1 MPKRLTN
8 FLDKMLDRLVPGVRS
23 GSRPLPDM
31 FPDSGPNKRRVST
44 GLHFEA
50 LEPRLLLSATG
61 ESAAIGAAI
70 TTPQPAEH
78 IQFDSQNQAISTDLL
93 HALENSEDSRSTES
107 QASTNPSGNDTQPDP
122 SAPAANPANSAV
134 AGFETEAAVASSLE
148 PVDLL
153 ANAGNQELDSINI
166 RHELVVVDGG
176 ITNYEQ
182 LVSDLLSERKDGS
195 QLEVVVLDPE
205 GDGVAQISDLLAERQ
220 DLDALHLV
228 SHGTDR
234 GVKLGDTWLYPENLD
249 DYAEVISKWEPS
261 LTEGADL
268 LFYGCNFAAT
278 SDGQALLASF
288 GELTGADVAASI
300 DDTGHALLGGDWELE
315 YKAGSIESDVVF
327 SPDIQSSW
335 SGLLAETVHEEYTT
349 GTDSVELKTSQS
361 WGQTFVNT
369 GSGNYTVNRIS
380 VWLMES
386 NSANKDLTVSIRDAW
401 NGTIEA
407 SATIQSDLVSAGV
420 FARYDF
426 DIADTTLAHNTTY
439 YLRVDYDS
447 TSGKVFVETDSAGSY
462 AGGALLDNG
471 TAVGGD
477 MKFRIVEVTGNDP
490 PVLTGDLTA
499 TVDEAGTYTIQAADL
514 GYTDVDD
521 GDAGVTFTTSA
532 ATNGKIQVGGVDA
545 STFTGT
551 QLTAGQVTFV
561 HDGSETVAASF
572 AVNVEDGN
580 EDSSSPA
587 NSTFTFTVNAVNDP
601 PVLTGDLAATV
612 DEAGTY
618 TIQTSDLWYTDVD
631 DVDAGVTFTTSA
643 ATNGKIQVNSV
654 DATSFT
660 GTQLNAGQVTFVHDG
675 SETTTASFAVNV
687 DDGNE
692 DSSTPANS
700 TFTFTVNAVND
711 PPVLTGDLAATV
723 DEAGTYTIQTS
734 DLWYTD
740 VDDVDAGVTFTTSAA
755 TNGKIQVNSVDATSF
770 TGTQLNAGQVTF
782 VHDGSETTT
791 ASFAV
796 NVDDGNEDSSTPA
809 NSTFTFT
816 VNAVNDPPV
825 LTSFAGPIDATAVN
839 TQVEITFADLA
850 AQGDEADVDGTVTG
864 FVVKAVSSGT
874 LLIGA
879 DAGTATLW
887 AAGSN
892 DTIDGSNNAYWTPA
906 AAASGTLNAFTVVA
920 EDNSGTES
928 VPAIQAQV
936 SVGAA
941 NNAPTASG
949 VPGDVTV
956 VEDTASSFDLSS
968 VTITDIDGDSLTV
981 TLGASAGTFAAG
993 DSGGVTIGGSG
1004 TGTLTL
1010 TGTAAAINT
1019 YLNTVTNIQYTGA
1032 LNATGD
1038 NAATF
1043 TIYANDGTVNPQVG
1057 SGNIDITPVNDA
1069 PTLTSFSAVIDT
1081 TAEDTQVEITF
1092 AELAAQG
1099 NEADV
1104 DGTVDAFVVKAVSSG
1119 TLLIGANAG
1128 SAIPWAAGTNDTI
1141 DGTNNAYWTPA
1152 ADATGTLNAFT
1163 AVAEDNSG
1171 AESATPV
1178 QAQVTVTAVND
1189 APTASNLNAGE
1200 TYSVGTP
1207 LNLTDIVVS
1216 DVDSAIVTVTLTLSD
1231 PAAGT
1236 LSTGTSGAVTSAFA
1250 GGVWTATGAL
1260 GDVNVLLA
1268 GTTFNPAGGY
1278 TSNFTIATSV
1288 DDGIAPAVT
1297 GTKNVTFTA
1306 PPDPE
1311 PPAPIIEET
1320 TPDPIVEPEPETEP
1334 APVEEPAPE
1343 EAEEAPAEEAALS
1356 EEDTGDTATAIPAS
1370 AAGGAGSAQQQLSAN
1385 TLRGSA
1391 ERALQSVSFEQGEES
1406 GFTEVRERAA
1416 GNQPGE
1422 YITSARTA
1430 SMALGA
1436 RLTELGVQTIR
1447 ALDFLENSL
1456 DGLKQEAEN
1465 EIALNQVV
1473 ASSAIAVTTG
1483 LSMGYVAWLL
1493 RSGVLLSSLLSSMP
1507 AWRFLD
1513 PLPVLAGK
1521 LDLSE
1526 EADEESLETIIEQPS
1541 KPTDDGAPESES
1553 DSADEKEA

>member
-580 EDSSSPA
+580 EDSSS
-587 NSTFTFTVNAVNDP
+587 
-601 PVLTGDLAATV
+601 
-612 DEAGTY
+612 
-618 TIQTSDLWYTDVD
+618 
-631 DVDAGVTFTTSA
+631 
-643 ATNGKIQVNSV
+643 
-654 DATSFT
+654 
-660 GTQLNAGQVTFVHDG
+660 
-675 SETTTASFAVNV
+675 
-687 DDGNE
+687 
-692 DSSTPANS
+692 PANS